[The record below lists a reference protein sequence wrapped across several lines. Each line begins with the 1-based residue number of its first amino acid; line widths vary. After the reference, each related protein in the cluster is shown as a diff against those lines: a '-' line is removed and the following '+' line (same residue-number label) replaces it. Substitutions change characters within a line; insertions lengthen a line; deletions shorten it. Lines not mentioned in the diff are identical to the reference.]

1 MRQIVIDTET
11 TGLDPDEGHRIIEIA
26 CIELNDRKLTENR
39 FHEYVNPQR
48 VIDLDALKVH
58 GINNEFLDSKPTFSE
73 IALTLFEFIKGAELI
88 IHNAAFDLRFL
99 NHEFNLASDDI
110 PKIET
115 VCTVQ
120 DTLEMAREMR
130 PGRRNSLDA
139 LANQFNVDLVSERSL
154 HGALLD
160 ATILVDVYLA
170 LTGGQT
176 SFEFGDVSPYLSGQ
190 SSTNENLRRTES
202 FNVIVQRANEEELEL
217 HGNWL
222 DYLDEQSENGS
233 IWRKLDQSKAQESN

>member
-1 MRQIVIDTET
+1 M
-11 TGLDPDEGHRIIEIA
+11 
-26 CIELNDRKLTENR
+26 
-39 FHEYVNPQR
+39 
-48 VIDLDALKVH
+48 
-58 GINNEFLDSKPTFSE
+58 TF
-73 IALTLFEFIKGAELI
+73 
-88 IHNAAFDLRFL
+88 
-99 NHEFNLASDDI
+99 

-176 SFEFGDVSPYLSGQ
+176 SFEFDDVSPYHV
-190 SSTNENLRRTES
+190 R
-202 FNVIVQRANEEELEL
+202 
-217 HGNWL
+217 
-222 DYLDEQSENGS
+222 S
-233 IWRKLDQSKAQESN
+233 IINQ

>member
-1 MRQIVIDTET
+1 MRQIVVDTET
-11 TGLDPDEGHRIIEIA
+11 TGLDPDEGHRVVEIA
-26 CIELNDRKLTENR
+26 CIELNDRKLTGNR

-48 VIDLDALKVH
+48 AVDLDALKVH
-58 GINNEFLDSKPTFSE
+58 GIDNAFLDSKPTFAQ
-73 IALTLFEFIKGAELI
+73 IALDLFEFIKGAELI

-99 NHEFNLASDDI
+99 NHEFSYAAEGFEKVES
-110 PKIET
+110 
-115 VCTVQ
+115 VCSIL
-120 DTLEMAREMR
+120 DTLEMARELR

-139 LANQFNVDLVSERSL
+139 LANQFNVELVSERSL

-176 SFEFGDVSPYLSGQ
+176 SFEFDDISPYLSGQ
-190 SSTNENLRRTES
+190 SSTNEHLRRTDS
-202 FNVIVQRANEEELEL
+202 FEVIVQRASEEELEL

-222 DYLDEQSENGS
+222 DYLDEKSEHGS
-233 IWRKLDQSKAQESN
+233 IWRKLDQSEAQESK